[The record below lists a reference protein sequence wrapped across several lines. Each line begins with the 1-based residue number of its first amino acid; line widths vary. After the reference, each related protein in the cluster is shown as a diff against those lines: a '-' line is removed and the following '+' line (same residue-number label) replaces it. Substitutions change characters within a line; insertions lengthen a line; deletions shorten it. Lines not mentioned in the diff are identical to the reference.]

1 MKKRYISGDYCYRE
15 VRSDTSNLCR
25 SLQLLRFLHE
35 RRIAYLDLKGRGFH
49 QSIELGIY
57 TNPSPSPDSPGENC
71 LIDQHGYLKIID
83 FGVAERIT
91 SGRIYAVPDLGFLEC
106 FGKFTCFSMEEC
118 PKKLRMQMI
127 LFQLFVAHGHAQ
139 TKIFKC
145 HRVLIGASSTVV
157 RKFVKDQAVY
167 IILKDQVKG
176 TPLFMAPEAHRH
188 CAT

>member
-1 MKKRYISGDYCYRE
+1 MEKCYIFGDYCYRE

-35 RRIAYLDLKGRGFH
+35 RRIAYLDLKGWGFH

-57 TNPSPSPDSPGENC
+57 INPSPSPDSPGENC

-118 PKKLRMQMI
+118 CKKIADADDTFPVFWLHT
-127 LFQLFVAHGHAQ
+127 A
-139 TKIFKC
+139 T
-145 HRVLIGASSTVV
+145 
-157 RKFVKDQAVY
+157 
-167 IILKDQVKG
+167 LKQKY
-176 TPLFMAPEAHRH
+176 LS
-188 CAT
+188 ATGCS